1 MGLWMN
7 TFHSNKVKREAEK
20 LAEAQ
25 QNATNQQAA
34 QQLEEARI
42 RKENN
47 LAQIVTVCTQ
57 AREQITL
64 WHQTESSKA
73 NDSYNQEQEEYR
85 NTLDNLNISREQCV
99 REVTKGFNARK
110 ANLILNKQ
118 NDEQRL
124 EQCSQDVTNL
134 AKKTQDY
141 YGYNKLALERLWGQV
156 EDEML
161 HMHCIDAYK
170 QLKQP
175 IETDVPK
182 SKNYSLLVGYLR
194 QLSNLKLISDSEFD
208 KYQRFFHVLCNTD
221 NINQN
226 NDFNIADSEVLN
238 LLQSMHNRDSQI
250 LSSSYQEDN
259 KKHTKTY
266 AQSLEFNN
274 ILYDKVAIVKQDI
287 YAKYEQSLRD
297 LTSEHD
303 QKQQAVQKAYSE
315 LVQRAETE
323 LSDYKT
329 RYDTYITTLNNDKD
343 SQLAEI
349 NVREAE
355 EKTKVNEQ
363 YQIEAQAIE
372 QAVRNKLQQIS
383 ESLEIQLRQIKH
395 SSSSGIINAFTTVI
409 AGAAAYFSGGLLAGV
424 SSYIV
429 EAVQTSLAATS
440 LRSLERLINGKDKF
454 GLEGMFN
461 LAGEQPNKGF
471 NLNVRTDQTT
481 NNLTLEEQ
489 TSNLTALQD
498 QFKEFRREVQAWQAT
513 AEHDLFYSLNREVSP
528 IKPKFSD
535 ALTIYSNQSVVN
547 TKFDCQARL
556 GQLQTNGYRTVEW
569 NIMLNNQAKWYGNNI
584 MRDLDIRK
592 MVQRLSGDPSSDL
605 FCRDWDKSQVLSFSK
620 TGRYKLDLPGIKH
633 PCADALQPRT
643 PANVPMIENR
653 HATANNNQL
662 VVFQQPQSSL
672 AARFGNAALDFFMPA
687 AYGDEFVTSSMS
699 NTSSSV
705 SSTGVSNYLED
716 GLLDSLL
723 IGSGRSF
730 VNVGQGIKQGCCIV
744 GEKFGLVQPGT
755 SDRYTQEIN
764 KDKQLYSS
772 TPVAQSVSGK
782 VGEFGTDMLL
792 YSVVPAGAGVR
803 GWRLAASSAAAGG
816 FIGGL
821 QPTDDGLL
829 STRFQNAGI
838 GAVVGGIAGPLT
850 GKAIDGVKGG
860 MLKLFDVRKASSL
873 NKPIN
878 ALDWD
883 AIKYKGGA
891 NAKQHI
897 LQNHSEMK
905 LTKEQQGIVSS
916 PNLRVDTSKL
926 QSTSSSL
933 QTASSSSSTTTKLS
947 RETQRLLGKTDRYK
961 SELFERAGKTK
972 DQTTLNAAKI
982 ELQGK
987 QIDLA
992 IEKGVVF
999 DHVTKVEAAQNGL
1012 LKHLKDLNARLSHS
1026 ECSMV
1031 ERNALETELSKA
1043 SKLLDHTEQF
1053 VPRTS
1058 TPQPPNYPKP
1068 RAT

>member
-1 MGLWMN
+1 MSWWMD

-34 QQLEEARI
+34 QQLEEAII

-47 LAQIVTVCTQ
+47 LAQIATVCNQ

-85 NTLDNLNISREQCV
+85 NTLDNLNSSREQCV

-124 EQCSQDVTNL
+124 EQCSQDVTKL

-175 IETDVPK
+175 VGTDVPK

-194 QLSNLKLISDSEFD
+194 QLSKRNLISDSEFD

-226 NDFNIADSEVLN
+226 NDFNIADREVLN

-266 AQSLEFNN
+266 VQSLEFNN
-274 ILYDKVAIVKQDI
+274 ILYDKVATVKQDI
-287 YAKYEQSLRD
+287 NVKYEQSLLD

-303 QKQQAVQKAYSE
+303 QKQLAVQKAYSE

-363 YQIEAQAIE
+363 YQIEVQAIE

-440 LRSLERLINGKDKF
+440 LRSLERLINRKDKF
-454 GLEGMFN
+454 GLEGTFN
-461 LAGEQPNKGF
+461 LSGDQPNRDF
-471 NLNVRTDQTT
+471 NPNISTDRTII

-489 TSNLTALQD
+489 TSNLAALQD
-498 QFKEFRREVQAWQAT
+498 KFKEFRREVQSWQAT

-633 PCADALQPRT
+633 PCAGALQPRT
-643 PANVPMIENR
+643 MAKIPMIENR

-687 AYGDEFVTSSMS
+687 AYAEELPPPEKG
-699 NTSSSV
+699 SV
-705 SSTGVSNYLED
+705 SSNVSELLQQNKRHNYYQIELPISDSIVNFHGSNNASSSSSSTIQGNKFFDELEANWFEKC
-716 GLLDSLL
+716 L
-723 IGSGRSF
+723 IGSGRSTVAF
-730 VNVGQGIKQGCCIV
+730 GQKIKMSGIWAGEQAGIIELGTTENYTKQINSEKELYDRTPVGQSILGKTAEIGTDLF
-744 GEKFGLVQPGT
+744 FGYMT
-755 SDRYTQEIN
+755 
-764 KDKQLYSS
+764 
-772 TPVAQSVSGK
+772 GK
-782 VGEFGTDMLL
+782 VGFNGLKNVSRAAYSMYKTRKTIGEAFSGGKYYGELRNLRSQSINKVRKSL
-792 YSVVPAGAGVR
+792 YSHKKTIAEHKEYIKNPNIKYQNWDQMAKREQYGAIR
-803 GWRLAASSAAAGG
+803 KWQKDIKRAEIYEELAKRVLNEKIPSTDLHSKITTPIFNTVDECINSS
-816 FIGGL
+816 FNEI
-821 QPTDDGLL
+821 
-829 STRFQNAGI
+829 
-838 GAVVGGIAGPLT
+838 
-850 GKAIDGVKGG
+850 
-860 MLKLFDVRKASSL
+860 L
-873 NKPIN
+873 NKP
-878 ALDWD
+878 
-883 AIKYKGGA
+883 
-891 NAKQHI
+891 
-897 LQNHSEMK
+897 
-905 LTKEQQGIVSS
+905 
-916 PNLRVDTSKL
+916 P
-926 QSTSSSL
+926 
-933 QTASSSSSTTTKLS
+933 
-947 RETQRLLGKTDRYK
+947 
-961 SELFERAGKTK
+961 
-972 DQTTLNAAKI
+972 
-982 ELQGK
+982 
-987 QIDLA
+987 
-992 IEKGVVF
+992 
-999 DHVTKVEAAQNGL
+999 
-1012 LKHLKDLNARLSHS
+1012 
-1026 ECSMV
+1026 
-1031 ERNALETELSKA
+1031 
-1043 SKLLDHTEQF
+1043 
-1053 VPRTS
+1053 
-1058 TPQPPNYPKP
+1058 TP
-1068 RAT
+1068 